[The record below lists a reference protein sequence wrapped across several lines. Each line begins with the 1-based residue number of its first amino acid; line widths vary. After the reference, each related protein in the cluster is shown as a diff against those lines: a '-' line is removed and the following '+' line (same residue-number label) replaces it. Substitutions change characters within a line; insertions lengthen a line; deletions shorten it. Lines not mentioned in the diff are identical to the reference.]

1 MPRLKSSN
9 FAVTQLSTG
18 IDSSATSFTVDDASA
33 FPDSG
38 PFMIL
43 VHDNSPGL
51 SGVKEIME
59 VGTIDKTTKTF
70 SNVLRGREGTSAV
83 AHSEGNGVEG
93 VWTAGTHQ
101 ELADA
106 SELST
111 HASTTAS
118 ISTLGHVKHAVLTA
132 TLDTTWSGSAAPYS
146 QTITVNGITS
156 TDTPIVDVVMSG
168 TYTTDQSRL
177 EQWGYVYRITT
188 GENSITVYATDKPT
202 VELPIQ
208 IKVVR

>member
-9 FAVTQLSTG
+9 FAVTELAAD
-18 IDSSATSFTVDDASA
+18 IDSSDTSFTVEDASA
-33 FPDSG
+33 FPDTG

-43 VHDNSPGL
+43 VHDNTGL

-59 VGTIDKTTKTF
+59 VGSIDKATNTF
-70 SNVLRGREGTSAV
+70 SNVLRGREGTTAVSHSAG
-83 AHSEGNGVEG
+83 SGVEC

-146 QTITVNGITS
+146 QTITVNGILA

-168 TYTTDQSRL
+168 TYDTDIERSS
-177 EQWGYVYRITT
+177 QWNYVYRAVTSA
-188 GENSITVYATDKPT
+188 NSITFYAKTKPT
-202 VELPIQ
+202 VDLPVQ

>member
-9 FAVTQLSTG
+9 FAVTELAAD
-18 IDSSATSFTVDDASA
+18 IDSSATSFTVTDASA
-33 FPDSG
+33 FPDTG

-43 VHDNSPGL
+43 VHDNTGL

-59 VGTIDKTTKTF
+59 VGSIDKTTKTF
-70 SNVLRGREGTSAV
+70 SNVIRGREGTTAVSHSAG
-83 AHSEGNGVEG
+83 SGVEC

-132 TLDTTWSGSAAPYS
+132 TLDTTWSGMSPPY
-146 QTITVNGITS
+146 TKTVTVNGILAS
-156 TDTPIVDVVMSG
+156 DTPIVDVVMSG
-168 TYTTDQSRL
+168 TYATDTARL

-188 GENSITVYATDKPT
+188 ANNSITAYATDKPT